1 MLDANTYKDVV
12 SGRRRGMSASMLR
25 GALRL
30 AETPYTLAV
39 RRRNLRFDS
48 GRSEVIRVGVPVIS
62 VGNLTLGGTGKTPAV
77 EWIARW
83 FVDRG
88 IRVGLVSRGYGASNG
103 SANDEAREL
112 AARLPNVP
120 HVQNRDRVAA
130 AREVIDRHGCTAI
143 VMDDGFQHRRLARDL
158 DIVLID
164 ATEPFGFD
172 HVFPRGTLRE
182 PVESLRRANV
192 AMLTRA
198 DLVSPEQRTEIRRR
212 VLVIAPNL
220 EWIESTH
227 QPREL
232 VNAKGERRNLDWLA
246 GRRIAA
252 FCGIGNPAA
261 FEQTL
266 RATGAALVGFRPFA
280 DHFDY
285 TQQHEGRS
293 VTAELAQW
301 ANSVSAEPL
310 LATCKDLAKL
320 PYTNLDGVPLWAL
333 AIGLDITANREG
345 LESRLRQVLRSLNPE
360 S

>member
-1 MLDANTYKDVV
+1 
-12 SGRRRGMSASMLR
+12 
-25 GALRL
+25 
-30 AETPYTLAV
+30 
-39 RRRNLRFDS
+39 
-48 GRSEVIRVGVPVIS
+48 
-62 VGNLTLGGTGKTPAV
+62 
-77 EWIARW
+77 
-83 FVDRG
+83 
-88 IRVGLVSRGYGASNG
+88 
-103 SANDEAREL
+103 
-112 AARLPNVP
+112 
-120 HVQNRDRVAA
+120 VQNRDRVAA

-182 PVESLRRANV
+182 PIESLRRAHV
-192 AMLTRA
+192 ALLTRA
-198 DLVSPEQRTEIRRR
+198 DLVSPERRAEIRGRLLN
-212 VLVIAPNL
+212 VAPNL

-227 QPREL
+227 RPREL
-232 VNAKGERRNLDWLA
+232 VNAVGERRNLDWLA